1 LGCLILRDGFPSK
14 KEVRESECARDRHR
28 VCGYLHVPKFPV
40 VTENLRI
47 VSFFKKSPCLPFPLG
62 VAASRD
68 FPQFPGTNEHLFRVA
83 SDSWQV
89 SSHVFH
95 LLNCISRRRC
105 RHSPAHTT
113 HPTTTPNITMA
124 CIASTFTGSVAA
136 LKASKVQVRL
146 AAARRSRSSAG
157 SRDLANARFPQ
168 ILPASLRPEARR
180 R

>member
-1 LGCLILRDGFPSK
+1 MREIDIAFVTICMCRNFPSSPRIYASYLFSK
-14 KEVRESECARDRHR
+14 N
-28 VCGYLHVPKFPV
+28 LHVCLFDWAWPHLVISRSFPGRMS
-40 VTENLRI
+40 T
-47 VSFFKKSPCLPFPLG
+47 FF
-62 VAASRD
+62 ASR
-68 FPQFPGTNEHLFRVA
+68 QTAGRQYVA
-83 SDSWQV
+83 CFSPAK
-89 SSHVFH
+89 
-95 LLNCISRRRC
+95 NCISRRRR

-168 ILPASLRPEARR
+168 ILPAALRPEARR